1 MYPGE
6 YTLIGNELSFFT
18 RKLEAQ
24 LRFQRIPWR
33 YQFKTEARRE
43 AFETK
48 AGTHFIPLLSTPD
61 RWLLQDT
68 ISIGPFLNER
78 FKESPVIPETTLQRA
93 LCFVLEDAFN
103 HWLGRVCV
111 HSRWCYPDNVAW
123 VGPRFGAN
131 MMLDRSIDLPFT
143 DEELDQLGHLGPTM
157 NKGFGQNACAVNGV
171 GADQAIAVQADFR
184 EMLDVLSGHFACHPF
199 LLGDRPCLADFALA
213 GASKAHFITDPEPKS
228 WLGQY
233 DAMLTQYTEPFFAD
247 DELTAGDWLHDDAFP
262 DTLPSILDYLA
273 RTYFVSSAANIS
285 AGLAGEKFYE
295 YDIGYG
301 VTRARTARRLNQAR
315 LHVKDEL
322 NLVNAAQD
330 PSVRTLLE
338 QTGILSYYLQ

>member
-43 AFETK
+43 AFETR

-78 FKESPVIPETTLQRA
+78 FKASPVIPETTLQRA

-157 NKGFGQNACAVNGV
+157 NEGFGQNACAVNGV
-171 GADQAIAVQADFR
+171 GADQATGVQADFR
-184 EMLDVLSGHFACHPF
+184 EMLDVLSGHFAHHPF

-233 DAMLTQYTEPFFAD
+233 EAMLTGYTAPFFAD
-247 DELTAGDWLHDDAFP
+247 DELTAGDWLHDDALP

>member
-1 MYPGE
+1 MYPGQ
-6 YTLIGNELSFFT
+6 YTLIGTELSFFT

-43 AFETK
+43 ELETK

-68 ISIGPFLNER
+68 ISIGPFLHER
-78 FKESPVIPETTLQRA
+78 FSETPVIPKTPLQRS
-93 LCFVLEDAFN
+93 LCFILEDALN

-131 MMLDRSIDLPFT
+131 IMLDRSIDTPFT
-143 DEELDQLGHLGPTM
+143 DDELGQLGSIGPAM
-157 NKGFGQNACAVNGV
+157 NAGFGQNACAVNGV
-171 GADQAIAVQADFR
+171 GAEQAAAVQADFR
-184 EMLDVLSGHFACHPF
+184 ELLDVLSRHFAQHPF

-233 DAMLTQYTEPFFAD
+233 EAMLTQYTESFF
-247 DELTAGDWLHDDAFP
+247 TDDAIEAGAWCDDDKLP
-262 DTLPSILDYLA
+262 DTVASIVNYFA
-273 RTYFVSSAANIS
+273 RTYFVSSSANIA

-315 LHVKDEL
+315 LHVKGEL

-330 PSVRTLLE
+330 PSVRTLFE

>member
-24 LRFQRIPWR
+24 LRFQQVPWH

-43 AFETK
+43 ALEAK

-78 FKESPVIPETTLQRA
+78 FSETPVIPNTPLQRA
-93 LCFVLEDAFN
+93 LCFILEDAFN

-111 HSRWCYPDNVAW
+111 HSRWCYPENVEW

-131 MMLDRSIDLPFT
+131 IMLDRSIDLPFT
-143 DEELDQLGHLGPTM
+143 NEELDQLSHLGPTM
-157 NKGFGQNACAVNGV
+157 NQGFGQNACAVNGV
-171 GADQAIAVQADFR
+171 GAEQAAAVQADFR
-184 EMLDVLSGHFACHPF
+184 EMLDVLSVHFAHNRF
-199 LLGDRPCLADFALA
+199 LLGGRPCLADFALA

-228 WLGQY
+228 WLKQHE
-233 DAMLTQYTEPFFAD
+233 ATLMQYTEPFFS
-247 DELTAGDWLHDDAFP
+247 DEGLTAGSWSEDNALP
-262 DTLPSILDYLA
+262 NTLSDVLDYFG
-273 RTYFVSSAANIS
+273 RTYFVSSAANIA

-295 YDIGYG
+295 YDIGHS

-315 LHVKDEL
+315 LHVKGEL
-322 NLVNAAQD
+322 NRCHAAED
-330 PSVRTLLE
+330 FALHAMLG
-338 QTGILSYYLQ
+338 QTGILSYYLG